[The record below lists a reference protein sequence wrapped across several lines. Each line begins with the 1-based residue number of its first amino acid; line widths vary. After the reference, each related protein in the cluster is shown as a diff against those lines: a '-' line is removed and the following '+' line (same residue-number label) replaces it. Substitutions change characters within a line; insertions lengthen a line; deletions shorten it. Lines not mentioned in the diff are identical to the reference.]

1 MRTTFRP
8 LLALAGG
15 MLATQL
21 TLAPQVSLAADYPT
35 KPVRIVVAYAAGAG
49 PDLVNRILGEK
60 LQQSLGQPFVIDNR
74 PGAAGTVAG
83 QLVARAAPDGYTLM
97 VGDTSTLLIAPFVI
111 KNLPYDPL
119 KVFRPV
125 AMTASLPYIL
135 ASSNKGS
142 KIRSVQDLIRE
153 AKANPGKL
161 NYGSPG
167 FGSNHHIIMEA
178 FAAEAGI
185 RMTHVPYGPQLN
197 PALIAGDLQ
206 VAITS
211 LATLAGN
218 ASDGSVHL
226 LAVTTPKRFPAIGHV
241 PALNEFFKGFE
252 FTSEQGIVAPAGVP
266 DDIVNKLALALKDA
280 LDKPDVQER
289 LKTLSISATWL
300 SPEDY
305 AASLRAGSLRFGR
318 AVKIAKVEPS

>member
-1 MRTTFRP
+1 MRASHQIVGSTLFAG
-8 LLALAGG
+8 LLGLSPAGP
-15 MLATQL
+15 AT
-21 TLAPQVSLAADYPT
+21 AAADYPN
-35 KPVRIVVAYAAGAG
+35 KAVRIVVAYAPGAG

-60 LQQSLGQPFVIDNR
+60 LQQSLGQPFVVENR
-74 PGAAGTVAG
+74 PGAAGVVAG

-97 VGDTSTLLIAPFVI
+97 VGDTSTLLIAPYVI

-119 KVFRPV
+119 KAFRPV

-142 KIRSVQDLIRE
+142 TIRNVQDLIRE

-167 FGSNHHIIMEA
+167 FGSNHNIIMEA

-211 LATLAGN
+211 LATLAGS
-218 ASDGSVHL
+218 ASDGTVHL
-226 LAVTTPKRFPAIGHV
+226 LAVTTPKRFPAIPNV

-252 FTSEQGIVAPAGVP
+252 FTSEQGIVAPAGTP
-266 DDIVNKLALALKDA
+266 DDVVNKLSAALKDA

-289 LKTLSISATWL
+289 LRTLHISATWL
-300 SPEDY
+300 SAEDY
-305 AASLRAGSLRFGR
+305 AAHLRAGSVRFGK
-318 AVKIAKVEPS
+318 AVKIAKIEPS